1 MAHYIRGPSLH
12 FNYRGLP
19 KTITFAQFENVCAN
33 VSDSLGP
40 GYLCVP
46 EEISEGG
53 ILFKKYPGRKNKF
66 EYKTCRVYFM
76 DYPFIK
82 PGMNRDTKMCIAN
95 PELNSLDTFLKAF
108 HGAPRFTMHELFII
122 TNELAQVF
130 MSRDNFKPYEIPK
143 VVPPIQ
149 YRCHKDKS
157 LEKLYETNET
167 CRLAYNK
174 FDDTLKKCKRKW
186 AINRIAR
193 NYITDRYLLKVYTKR
208 LQEIII

>member
-1 MAHYIRGPSLH
+1 MAHNIRGPSLH
-12 FNYRGLP
+12 FDYKNLP
-19 KTITFAQFENVCAN
+19 KTITFAQFEDVCAN
-33 VSDSLGP
+33 ISDALGP

-46 EEISEGG
+46 EKIYEGG

-76 DYPFIK
+76 DYPLVN
-82 PGMNRDTKMCIAN
+82 PYMNRDTKMYIAN
-95 PELNSLDTFLKAF
+95 PPLGTLDTFLKAF
-108 HGAPRFTMHELFII
+108 HGAPRFTMDELYII
-122 TNELAQVF
+122 TNELANVF
-130 MSRDNFKPYEIPK
+130 MSPDGDIPK

-157 LEKLYETNET
+157 LEKLYKTNEM

-174 FDDTLKKCKRKW
+174 FDDTLKRCQRKW

-193 NYITDRYLLKVYTKR
+193 NYITDRYLLKIYTKR
-208 LQEIII
+208 LQEILV

>member
-1 MAHYIRGPSLH
+1 MAHHIRGPSLH
-12 FNYRGLP
+12 FDYKNLP
-19 KTITFAQFENVCAN
+19 KTITFAQFETVCEN
-33 VSDSLGP
+33 ISIELGP

-82 PGMNRDTKMCIAN
+82 PGMNRDTKMWIAN
-95 PELNSLDTFLKAF
+95 PSLNRLGTFLKAF
-108 HGAPRFTMHELFII
+108 HGAPRFTMDELYII
-122 TNELAQVF
+122 TDELSQVF
-130 MSRDNFKPYEIPK
+130 MSQDLIKPYEIPRI
-143 VVPPIQ
+143 VFPRQ

-157 LEKLYETNET
+157 LKKLYETNER
-167 CRLAYNK
+167 CNLAFNE
-174 FDDTLKKCKRKW
+174 FNDTLKRCQRKW

-193 NYITDRYLLKVYTKR
+193 NYITDRYLLKIYTKR
-208 LQEIII
+208 LQEILV